1 MVFILKKILSAF
13 LILLIASFSL
23 SYSYADED
31 EIYPVDKIIGQE
43 NDCVILATIIG
54 IENNSIQLSNEYEVY
69 PKNSN
74 LPSTITVDNFKY
86 SYCTEHSTNYNNP
99 KFGDNI
105 IINLTKA
112 NGKFM
117 VGTGAYKVD
126 TVSFSKL
133 KVLIPHGMQGE
144 ECGTQLLALAHYIRT
159 DGKQTQYKYDGK
171 TVISINDNKTLNDY
185 EADYIAYNDI
195 VENSSKSDP
204 TKEDS
209 FTNSKYFEFTVITL
223 LIICLAM
230 GGFLVN
236 FITKKI
242 IK

>member
-1 MVFILKKILSAF
+1 
-13 LILLIASFSL
+13 
-23 SYSYADED
+23 
-31 EIYPVDKIIGQE
+31 
-43 NDCVILATIIG
+43 
-54 IENNSIQLSNEYEVY
+54 
-69 PKNSN
+69 
-74 LPSTITVDNFKY
+74 
-86 SYCTEHSTNYNNP
+86 
-99 KFGDNI
+99 
-105 IINLTKA
+105 
-112 NGKFM
+112 
-117 VGTGAYKVD
+117 
-126 TVSFSKL
+126 
-133 KVLIPHGMQGE
+133 MQGE

-195 VENSSKSDP
+195 VENNSESDQV
-204 TKEDS
+204 KEDS

-230 GGFLVN
+230 GAFLVN